1 MRDQTQ
7 SESQVQELYRDL
19 LDAWNKRDAQAF
31 AALYEE
37 DGNQIGFDG
46 SQMNGQ
52 AEIEAHL
59 RQIFSDHMTAT
70 YVGKVREIRF
80 LNEETAILRSVV
92 GMIPHGQTDIN
103 PATNAIQSLVAVK
116 RGGQWRVALFH
127 NTPAAFHGRPEA
139 AAELTE
145 ELRKRIEKGE

>member
-1 MRDQTQ
+1 MGDQTQ
-7 SESQVQELYRDL
+7 AKSQVHELYRGL
-19 LDAWNKRDAQAF
+19 LDAWNKRDAQVFGAF
-31 AALYEE
+31 YAE

-46 SQMNGQ
+46 SQMNGR
-52 AEIEAHL
+52 AEIETHL
-59 RQIFSDHMTAT
+59 RQIFADHMTAT

-80 LNEETAILRSVV
+80 LNDETVLLRSVV

-127 NTPAAFHGRPEA
+127 NTPASFHGRPEA

-145 ELRKRIEKGE
+145 ELRKLIEKGD

>member
-1 MRDQTQ
+1 MTNQ
-7 SESQVQELYRDL
+7 SNEESQIRELYRHL
-19 LDAWNKRDAQAF
+19 LEAWNQRDASAF

-46 SQMNGQ
+46 SQMNGR

-59 RQIFSDHMTAT
+59 SQIFADHLTAT
-70 YVGKVREIRF
+70 YISKVREVRF
-80 LNEETAILRSVV
+80 LNEETAILRAVV
-92 GMIPHGQTDIN
+92 GMIPPRQTEIN

-116 RGGQWRVALFH
+116 QAGQWKVALFH

-139 AAELTE
+139 AAHLTE
-145 ELRKRIEKGE
+145 ELRQVLAKGV

>member
-7 SESQVQELYRDL
+7 AESQVHELYRDL

-52 AEIEAHL
+52 AEIETHL
-59 RQIFSDHMTAT
+59 RQIFADHMTAT

-80 LNEETAILRSVV
+80 LNDETAMLRSVA

-116 RGGQWRVALFH
+116 RGGQWKVALFH

-139 AAELTE
+139 VTELTE
-145 ELRKRIEKGE
+145 ELRKLIEKGD

>member
-1 MRDQTQ
+1 MGDQTQ
-7 SESQVQELYRDL
+7 AESQVHELYREL
-19 LDAWNKRDAQAF
+19 LDAWNKRDAQVF

-46 SQMNGQ
+46 SQMNGH

-59 RQIFSDHMTAT
+59 RQIFADHMTAT
-70 YVGKVREIRF
+70 YIGKVREIRV
-80 LNEETAILRSVV
+80 LNEETVILRAVV
-92 GMIPHGQTDIN
+92 GMIPPKQTDIN

-116 RGGQWRVALFH
+116 RGGQWKVALFH

-139 AAELTE
+139 VAELTE
-145 ELRKRIEKGE
+145 ELQQLIERGD

>member
-37 DGNQIGFDG
+37 AGNQIGFDG

-59 RQIFSDHMTAT
+59 RQIFADHMTAT